1 MSKGC
6 QGNNYNER
14 LTARGRECIKSPT
27 FLPSLSLPLYNLCYQ
42 AYPMPLAY
50 FPSLPLYSTSP
61 HIIPYHFIC
70 KREAEQL
77 VKRSRLVASS
87 NSL

>member
-1 MSKGC
+1 
-6 QGNNYNER
+6 
-14 LTARGRECIKSPT
+14 
-27 FLPSLSLPLYNLCYQ
+27 
-42 AYPMPLAY
+42 MPLAY